1 MSTIIRAVNIN
12 LHPSGNG
19 NITPIIHSC
28 GRDNPAA
35 EGSKNGASYFLA
47 TYYWGTVWIWTMNKS
62 FQYGFGGG
70 SN

>member
-47 TYYWGTVWIWTMNKS
+47 TYYWGL
-62 FQYGFGGG
+62 FGSGR
-70 SN
+70 